1 MIRGFL
7 DSRSVWRRLIY
18 PIRPH
23 LGLMS
28 LAVISEILRQVSGI
42 GVAVLG
48 AALFARA
55 VAGTAIEELYPYAA
69 AMIILGLARGT
80 FGYLGPYLSHVAA
93 FRILVDLR
101 DEFFWAIEPLAPA
114 KLARRRTGDL
124 VSTAVSDI
132 ELLELFFAHTAG
144 PAVVAFIVPII
155 ALTALATI
163 NLLLAEAL
171 LIFLILLILMPRLAF
186 WLGTTLGERL
196 RGQQALLNSQELDTI
211 QGMKAILSFGYSRQR
226 IEELS
231 ENSAALLALQAR
243 QARNIG
249 LQSAAKISI
258 VSAGILAVLLCASIL
273 VRQNSLA
280 PGFLPITMILASSV
294 FLSITSVVEISK
306 QLSLTR
312 AAARRLFLLLDEQP
326 AVRDE
331 SGLDPAVPI
340 ESIEPSISLQDVS
353 FRYAPDEPLILSSI
367 SLEIPA
373 GSTVALVG
381 TSGAGKSTVINLMLR
396 FWDPEAGRIL
406 LGGSDLRRYPMMQL
420 RRLFSVV
427 SQDVFLFSDSIRE
440 NIRLGRPE
448 ASDAEVEEVASRAR
462 IHDFIITLPQGYDTL
477 VGERGVRLSGGER
490 QRIAIARALLKGA
503 PILVLDEATSSLDAE
518 NERAI
523 KEALMERREGR
534 TTIMIAHR
542 LSTVVDAD
550 WIFVINGGRVVEQG
564 RHEDLIARKG
574 RYARLVEAQSFC
586 S

>member
-1 MIRGFL
+1 MIRGVL

-448 ASDAEVEEVASRAR
+448 ASDAEVEEVAIRAR
-462 IHDFIITLPQGYDTL
+462 IHDFITTLPQGYDTL

-574 RYARLVEAQSFC
+574 RYARLVEAQS
-586 S
+586 

>member
-1 MIRGFL
+1 MIRGVL

-196 RGQQALLNSQELDTI
+196 RGQQALLNSQVLDTI
-211 QGMKAILSFGYSRQR
+211 QGMKEILSFGYSRQR
-226 IEELS
+226 LEELS
-231 ENSAALLALQAR
+231 ENSATLLALQAR

-258 VSAGILAVLLCASIL
+258 VSAGTLAVLLCASIL

-331 SGLDPAVPI
+331 SGLGPAVPI

-574 RYARLVEAQSFC
+574 RYARLVEAQS
-586 S
+586 

>member
-211 QGMKAILSFGYSRQR
+211 QGMKEILSFGYSRQR

-249 LQSAAKISI
+249 MQSAAKISI

-406 LGGSDLRRYPMMQL
+406 LGGSDLRCYPMMQL

-574 RYARLVEAQSFC
+574 RYARLVEAQS
-586 S
+586 

>member
-406 LGGSDLRRYPMMQL
+406 LGGSDLRCYPMMQL

>member
-1 MIRGFL
+1 MIRDVL

-55 VAGTAIEELYPYAA
+55 VAGTATEELYLYAA

-331 SGLDPAVPI
+331 SGLGPAVPI

-406 LGGSDLRRYPMMQL
+406 LGGSDLRCYPMMQL

-440 NIRLGRPE
+440 NIRLGRAE
-448 ASDAEVEEVASRAR
+448 ASDAEVEEVAIRAR
-462 IHDFIITLPQGYDTL
+462 IHDFITTLPQGYDTL

-550 WIFVINGGRVVEQG
+550 WIFVINEGRVVEQG

-574 RYARLVEAQSFC
+574 RYARLVEAQS
-586 S
+586 

>member
-196 RGQQALLNSQELDTI
+196 RGQQALLNSQVLDTI
-211 QGMKAILSFGYSRQR
+211 QGMKEILSFGYSRQR

-258 VSAGILAVLLCASIL
+258 VSAGTLAVLLCASIL

-406 LGGSDLRRYPMMQL
+406 LGGSDLRCYPMMQL

-574 RYARLVEAQSFC
+574 RYARLVEAQS
-586 S
+586 

>member
-1 MIRGFL
+1 
-7 DSRSVWRRLIY
+7 
-18 PIRPH
+18 
-23 LGLMS
+23 MS

-211 QGMKAILSFGYSRQR
+211 QGMKEILSFGYSRQR

-258 VSAGILAVLLCASIL
+258 VSVGTLAVLLCASIL

-574 RYARLVEAQSFC
+574 RYARLVEAQS
-586 S
+586 

>member
-226 IEELS
+226 LEELS
-231 ENSAALLALQAR
+231 ENSATLLALQAR

-258 VSAGILAVLLCASIL
+258 VSAGTLAVLLCASIL

-574 RYARLVEAQSFC
+574 RYARLVEAQS
-586 S
+586 

>member
-1 MIRGFL
+1 MIRGVL

-258 VSAGILAVLLCASIL
+258 VSVGTLAVLLCASIL

-574 RYARLVEAQSFC
+574 RYARLVEAQS
-586 S
+586 

>member
-331 SGLDPAVPI
+331 SGLGPAVPI

-406 LGGSDLRRYPMMQL
+406 LGGSDLRCYPMMQL

-574 RYARLVEAQSFC
+574 RYARLVEAQS
-586 S
+586 

>member
-1 MIRGFL
+1 MIRGVL

-331 SGLDPAVPI
+331 SGLGPAVPI

-406 LGGSDLRRYPMMQL
+406 LGGSDLRCYPMMQL

-440 NIRLGRPE
+440 NIRLGRAE

-462 IHDFIITLPQGYDTL
+462 IHDFITTLPQGYDTL

-574 RYARLVEAQSFC
+574 RYARLVEAQS
-586 S
+586 